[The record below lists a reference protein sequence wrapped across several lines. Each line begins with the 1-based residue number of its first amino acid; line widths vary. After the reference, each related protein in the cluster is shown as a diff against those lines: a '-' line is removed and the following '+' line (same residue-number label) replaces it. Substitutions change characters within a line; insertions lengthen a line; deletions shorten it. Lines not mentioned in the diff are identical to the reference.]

1 MRVPEKIYV
10 LAGNFEQFKY
20 FRSQLLEAMAQNSL
34 EFNVND
40 LIYISDR
47 NKIRGVRNPFGY
59 FVGTFQ
65 ERFDYQDII
74 NELMIRTESMDNFI
88 EVAL

>member
-10 LAGNFEQFKY
+10 LAGNYDQFLY
-20 FRSQLLEAMAQNSL
+20 FRRQLIEAMAENSL
-34 EFNVND
+34 ESSQYDVV
-40 LIYISDR
+40 YIMTRDH
-47 NKIRGVRNPFGY
+47 IRGVRNPFGY

-74 NELMIRTESMDNFI
+74 NELMVRTESMDNFI
-88 EVAL
+88 EVSL